1 MGGSPLKHLKMFQ
14 NLCGTEALKNVVL
27 VTTMWDLVGE
37 EDGYNRE
44 NELTAN
50 YWKTMIDL
58 GCHTSRF
65 YNNTKSAL
73 DIVSQFQD
81 ARCTVLL
88 QKKMVDLHLELADS
102 ETSSG
107 RILFSFLDDFIK
119 KFKEMLALNDAKLM
133 LALNGAK
140 LKQSANRIAVARSRC
155 IANVQRRRYSIS
167 QSVLQ
172 GTITTLKLVQQI
184 VGLAPI
190 PGLQSLVGV
199 VLNISE
205 VVNVSFDTTYI

>member
-44 NELTAN
+44 NELTTK
-50 YWKTMIDL
+50 YWKAMIDL

-88 QKKMVDLHLELADS
+88 QKEMVDLHLELADS

-107 RILFSFLDDFIK
+107 GILFSFLDDFIK
-119 KFKEMLALNDAKLM
+119 KLKEILALNDD
-133 LALNGAK
+133 K
-140 LKQSANRIAVARSRC
+140 LKQSANRFADKQARC
-155 IANVQRRRYSIS
+155 
-167 QSVLQ
+167 
-172 GTITTLKLVQQI
+172 GFC
-184 VGLAPI
+184 G
-190 PGLQSLVGV
+190 SLMCNGGDILSHKVYFKERFPPSN
-199 VLNISE
+199 LFNK
-205 VVNVSFDTTYI
+205 